1 MPRRELWAVYQG
13 DLFYCQCDDEATAM
27 KEVGGCFTAR
37 RFVEV
42 LPDGDDC
49 EYCEGTG
56 KEGPNTVFTVE
67 TCQCCGV
74 RFRPSEGHDCSKSK
88 G

>member
-49 EYCEGTG
+49 GECGGTG
-56 KEGPNTVFTVE
+56 KEGPIHSME
-67 TCQCCGV
+67 TCADCGA
-74 RFRPSEGHDCSKSK
+74 RFRPNVGHDCVVNDD
-88 G
+88 